1 MEGGKYQDPPYD
13 DLTNRP
19 ETENGA
25 PPASGGVNSP
35 NSWGSQAS
43 NNSYTEDIWTAN
55 GTWLVK
61 DAQGNMTRVGSE
73 AEAIAATGGN
83 TDPTT
88 PPVSGEGASGGRCFV
103 LMTSYRE
110 RTGLA
115 TGLGRMLKKRLRRNK
130 KPLTM
135 LTSAA

>member
-1 MEGGKYQDPPYD
+1 M
-13 DLTNRP
+13 TNRP

-88 PPVSGEGASGGRCFV
+88 PPVSGEGASSGGGASSDDKLPGEDWF
-103 LMTSYRE
+103 SYWARKDAE
-110 RTGLA
+110 KSGFGETRN
-115 TGLGRMLKKRLRRNK
+115 RLQCSPQQHNG
-130 KPLTM
+130 
-135 LTSAA
+135 